1 MMKKR
6 IIAAALVLALA
17 SAAPAFALFIPSP
30 EDILVWFLKR
40 VSRGNQETMLANQVE
55 ELRRLVTQARTAQ
68 AQLTQVRDAAQGLV
82 GSITDPM
89 TDLAAA
95 PAEFLDTARDWH
107 SDYTGEAGRIVGS
120 IRDLADTGESF
131 SQSWRDVLQAAD
143 TVTEADIRNIYQ
155 TGADDVVAGFQRR
168 RDAADRSLEYAG
180 ARADAGAD
188 LMQLRTAATG
198 TMGRI
203 GGLIDQDPN
212 TGDPNRSDSAL
223 AEGDVLGSL
232 AQLRTLIGIGR
243 SQAAAATEAA
253 ADRFRGEELRREI
266 EARRLADRAALEARW
281 AQERAGLAAGAADRM
296 ESMYGGYRLP
306 AVFSGN

>member
-1 MMKKR
+1 M
-6 IIAAALVLALA
+6 A
-17 SAAPAFALFIPSP
+17 
-30 EDILVWFLKR
+30 
-40 VSRGNQETMLANQVE
+40 
-55 ELRRLVTQARTAQ
+55 
-68 AQLTQVRDAAQGLV
+68 
-82 GSITDPM
+82 
-89 TDLAAA
+89 DLAAA

-143 TVTEADIRNIYQ
+143 TVTEAHIRNIYQ
-155 TGADDVVAGFQRR
+155 NGADDGVAGFQRR
-168 RDAADRSLEYAG
+168 RADAARSLEYAG

-188 LMQLRTAATG
+188 LMQLRTSAAG

-203 GGLIDQDPN
+203 GGLIDQDPV

-223 AEGDVLGSL
+223 AEGNVLGSL

-253 ADRFRGEELRREI
+253 ADRFRGEELRREL
-266 EARRLADRAALEARW
+266 EARRLADRAALEAGW
-281 AQERAGLAAGAADRM
+281 AQDRVALDAAADERI
-296 ESMYGGYRLP
+296 ESMYGGYQLP